1 MIEAFNDKF
10 YPTDRFVKLNIYKS
24 NNNFSTESKSISVL
38 WSSWIRKTTLFYS
51 EFTDILTCTY
61 IFRAS

>member
-1 MIEAFNDKF
+1 MIEALNDKF
-10 YPTDRFVKLNIYKS
+10 YPTDHFVTLNIYKI
-24 NNNFSTESKSISVL
+24 NNNFSTESTSISVL

-51 EFTDILTCTY
+51 EFADIFTYNY

>member
-10 YPTDRFVKLNIYKS
+10 YPTDHFVKLNIYKS
-24 NNNFSTESKSISVL
+24 NNNFSTESTSIFVL
-38 WSSWIRKTTLFYS
+38 WSSLIRKITLFYS
-51 EFTDILTCTY
+51 EFTDIFTYIY